1 MQLHEVEQI
10 QELFAVEEVNEALQ
24 QGWKI
29 VAVVSSAEPGATATP
44 VACYVMGRKFPKKD
58 PLASG
63 LGRHVTG

>member
-1 MQLHEVEQI
+1 MQLHEVDVI
-10 QELFAVEEVNEALQ
+10 KELFVVKEVNEALQ

-29 VAVVSSAEPGATATP
+29 VAVVSSAETGASSVP
-44 VACYVMGRKFPKKD
+44 VACYVMGRKAQKKD